1 MGISAYSLSSNW
13 YFPRERKSAIT
24 TRRPNATLCIKF
36 NDQKS
41 CQIFGC
47 PVAQYLRHN
56 KYPSK
61 KQSTKLMLTL
71 LLISGNVDLNLGPTN
86 IKYPCGE
93 CARVVN
99 FGPSIACDQ
108 CSLWY
113 HQDCAGI
120 NSTIFECYTNA
131 TIEMQWAYIKYG
143 LPNISLLFQIL
154 WLKIWCHFMFLK
166 WKYFEIQTYSDHSF
180 MEKFNQH

>member
-1 MGISAYSLSSNW
+1 MSSDW
-13 YFPRERKSAIT
+13 YFPWKKEGRLLQEDPTLLCASNLT
-24 TRRPNATLCIKF
+24 TKKVVRF
-36 NDQKS
+36 S
-41 CQIFGC
+41 
-47 PVAQYLRHN
+47 VAQYLRHN

-61 KQSTKLMLTL
+61 KQSTKLILTL
-71 LLISGNVDLNLGPTN
+71 LLIGGNVDLNPGPTN

-93 CARVVN
+93 CARAVN

-113 HQDCAGI
+113 HQDCAGM